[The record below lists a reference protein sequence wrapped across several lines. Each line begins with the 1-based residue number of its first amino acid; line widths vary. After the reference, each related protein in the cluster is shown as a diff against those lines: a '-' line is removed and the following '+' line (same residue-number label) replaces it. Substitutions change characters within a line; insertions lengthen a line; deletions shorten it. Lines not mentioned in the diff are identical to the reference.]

1 MIESPLIKE
10 LVAESNQKARQEAT
24 QKTKQED
31 LEVFLKGRFGK
42 IPSEVIKRIRKI
54 QSETKLQDLIE
65 FVARCPNQDAFREKL
80 GK

>member
-10 LVAESNQKARQEAT
+10 LVAESNQKAVQQA
-24 QKTKQED
+24 KQED
-31 LEVFLKGRFGK
+31 LEVFLKSRFGK

-65 FVARCPNQDAFREKL
+65 YVARCPNLDAFRKKL